1 MKDLYSFHANQE
13 DLDKYYEKAIK
24 VYLNI
29 FKQCGIGKLTYRTL
43 ASGGSFSKYSDEFQT
58 ITDSGEDIIYIC
70 QKCKVAVNKEIKA
83 ENSKCPMCGSDNFEE
98 KKAVEVGNIFKL
110 STKFSEPFDLKYTDK
125 DGTDKLVIMGCYGI
139 GLGRLMGTIVEVN
152 HDERG
157 IIWPKEIAP
166 FLVHIIELKSEN
178 KKIKATA
185 LKIYQD
191 LQKQGVKV
199 LYDDRTDKSAGEKF
213 AEADLIGIPYRVV
226 ISEKTLAKNSV
237 ELKERS
243 KSVVKLIKIN
253 QLLKSLK

>member
-1 MKDLYSFHANQE
+1 
-13 DLDKYYEKAIK
+13 
-24 VYLNI
+24 
-29 FKQCGIGKLTYRTL
+29 
-43 ASGGSFSKYSDEFQT
+43 
-58 ITDSGEDIIYIC
+58 
-70 QKCKVAVNKEIKA
+70 
-83 ENSKCPMCGSDNFEE
+83 
-98 KKAVEVGNIFKL
+98 
-110 STKFSEPFDLKYTDK
+110 
-125 DGTDKLVIMGCYGI
+125 
-139 GLGRLMGTIVEVN
+139 MGTIVEVN